1 MIDRG
6 GLIVH
11 ERVLD
16 RSLWSHIRFCR
27 HTAWHG
33 MAGIESLVLPS
44 EGIPR
49 EQTGPLI
56 RRLAEWH

>member
-1 MIDRG
+1 MVEADELYMD
-6 GLIVH
+6 GLWTGVYGFI
-11 ERVLD
+11 LD
-16 RSLWSHIRFCR
+16 FADKR
-27 HTAWHG
+27 HS

-56 RRLAEWH
+56 RRLVEWH